1 MTTYRIKRFDAST
14 VECRVFEDDKISHE
28 LQHIPLH
35 SPTGF
40 NCGYAGSG
48 PADLALSILVHYL
61 GEDPFMVHET
71 ARNKIGN
78 ESKALRMHQRFKQDI
93 MPLIQIGDGE
103 HYNLTSEQ
111 IGLWLED
118 GLYSYP

>member
-1 MTTYRIKRFDAST
+1 MTTYRIKRFDPST
-14 VECRVFEDDKISHE
+14 VECRVFEDDKISYE
-28 LQHIPLH
+28 LPHIPAH

-48 PADLALSILVHYL
+48 PSDLALALLVHHL
-61 GEDPFMVHET
+61 GEDPTLVHEIW
-71 ARNKIGN
+71 RNKVGN
-78 ESKALRMHQRFKQDI
+78 ESTALKLHRRFTQDI
-93 MPLIQIGDGE
+93 MPLIQLGDGE

-111 IGLWLED
+111 IGLWLDE